1 MPMTIYV
8 KLVKHSQVDMLSLK
22 NKRTHFLLNL
32 GAWGNVFQPAML
44 SSREEKTSICCCQPA
59 SEAVFVSEA
68 AKVWD
73 WFPPVM
79 VFDRIIV
86 VQKRATS

>member
-1 MPMTIYV
+1 MY
-8 KLVKHSQVDMLSLK
+8 SSLPCFPAGRK
-22 NKRTHFLLNL
+22 N
-32 GAWGNVFQPAML
+32 M
-44 SSREEKTSICCCQPA
+44 SIHCCQPA

-73 WFPPVM
+73 WFPSVT